1 MCFLIVAQVSSPCEW
16 TNPVS
21 AMPLWYFVE
30 ASHRQELLRLR
41 QVSLGVSW
49 LYTFAL
55 KWRVVLIRVP
65 YDSDWCCLGFRSV
78 VLDQHLVRCLKRLN
92 RVTSPCYP
100 PRSILRKPWL
110 LIVFSTISSCDSLV
124 ENTIHWSWS
133 FFGYCRLL
141 NREGVPWCW
150 G

>member
-1 MCFLIVAQVSSPCEW
+1 M
-16 TNPVS
+16 
-21 AMPLWYFVE
+21 
-30 ASHRQELLRLR
+30 
-41 QVSLGVSW
+41 
-49 LYTFAL
+49 
-55 KWRVVLIRVP
+55 
-65 YDSDWCCLGFRSV
+65 
-78 VLDQHLVRCLKRLN
+78 LDQHLVKCIKRLN

-141 NREGVPWCW
+141 NREGAPGVGVRPVYILGVLLYHLVVRAFGRHSLVMGELFVYIRCLPELRVPR
-150 G
+150 